1 MRTADSALCVMD
13 LADVTTRTFRLVD
26 LLMNQNAEMAFPLQS
41 GWTRENAMKLKTS
54 RDIPGPGPRKD
65 EQRAQEKAV
74 IKDADKTDQADRD
87 AIHGDGDDI
96 GLDRK

>member
-1 MRTADSALCVMD
+1 
-13 LADVTTRTFRLVD
+13 
-26 LLMNQNAEMAFPLQS
+26 MNQNAEMAFPLQS
-41 GWTRENAMKLKTS
+41 RSTRENAMKPKTS

-65 EQRAQEKAV
+65 EQRAQERAV

>member
-1 MRTADSALCVMD
+1 
-13 LADVTTRTFRLVD
+13 
-26 LLMNQNAEMAFPLQS
+26 
-41 GWTRENAMKLKTS
+41 MKPKTS
-54 RDIPGPGPRKD
+54 RDIPGPAPRKD

-87 AIHGDGDDI
+87 TIHGDGDNI

>member
-1 MRTADSALCVMD
+1 VMD
-13 LADVTTRTFRLVD
+13 LADVTTLTFRLVD
-26 LLMNQNAEMAFPLQS
+26 LLMNQNAHMAFPLQS
-41 GWTRENAMKLKTS
+41 GWTRENAMKPKTS

-74 IKDADKTDQADRD
+74 IKDADNTDQADRD